1 MAGKLTS
8 RPLGLIRQSGEEVI
22 ASSTPLALLLGE
34 PIALP
39 LGWGSHLWRPHTY
52 PSAVRVR
59 PLRPDDYPAVA
70 AIFADGIATRVA
82 TFETTVPSWEE
93 WDAAHLP
100 GHRLVAELDGE
111 VAGWCA
117 IVPYSRRAV
126 YRGVGE
132 ESVYVAERARGRGIG
147 RALLEA
153 VIESA
158 RAGGLWTLQAGIF
171 PDNGASLAVH
181 RAVGFRE
188 VGVRERI
195 AQLDG
200 AWRDVVLLELRL

>member
-1 MAGKLTS
+1 M
-8 RPLGLIRQSGEEVI
+8 
-22 ASSTPLALLLGE
+22 
-34 PIALP
+34 
-39 LGWGSHLWRPHTY
+39 
-52 PSAVRVR
+52 
-59 PLRPDDYPAVA
+59 A
-70 AIFADGIATRVA
+70 AIFAEGIATGHA
-82 TFETTVPSWEE
+82 TFETTVPRWEE

-100 GHRLVAELDGE
+100 EHRLVAELDGDL
-111 VAGWCA
+111 AGWVA
-117 IVPYSRRAV
+117 LVPYSRRAV

-132 ESVYVAERARGRGIG
+132 ESVYVAERARGRGVG

-171 PDNGASLAVH
+171 PENEASLALH
-181 RAVGFRE
+181 RALGFRE

-195 AQLDG
+195 GRLDG